1 MTSGDRKDPSK
12 RGRVFTWLPEHLADA
27 RMQVSPRTFLTAW
40 REAAHFGTPPLG
52 KAVDHLGL
60 QEGVRKA
67 SEDRL
72 FELKEDY
79 PWIDAALAPLK
90 GRLVPMERCELESIW
105 IESATAE
112 RVVEQSATA
121 GRLAPVQLEDANL
134 PREAALIKALE
145 SVGVLETRS
154 NGKINLPDIFRVEA
168 GIKRRGGVRPPMNR
182 SSGVSR

>member
-1 MTSGDRKDPSK
+1 M
-12 RGRVFTWLPEHLADA
+12 
-27 RMQVSPRTFLTAW
+27 
-40 REAAHFGTPPLG
+40 
-52 KAVDHLGL
+52 DHLGL